1 MKYLI
6 TVSYDGSK
14 YYGFQ
19 RLNDLL
25 SIQKELED
33 ALSVINKD
41 KVYVKGSG
49 RTDRGVHALGQKCHF
64 ELKYDIP
71 CERLINA
78 INSLLSNYVR
88 VLDCVKV
95 NDDFHARFSV
105 KKKVYK
111 YIINM
116 GKYDVI
122 KEDYLYNY
130 CRGLDIKSMKK
141 ASNYLIGKHSYK
153 VFVSGDR
160 DNYNSEI
167 YKVSFKKEK
176 NILTITFEGKSF
188 YRYMVR
194 NMVGALLLVGCG
206 KISIEEFK
214 NMIDSDENKYTYITA
229 PSSGLYL
236 ESVEY

>member
-19 RLNDLL
+19 RLNDLP

-71 CERLINA
+71 CERLVNA
-78 INSLLSNYVR
+78 INSLLSNYLR

-105 KKKVYK
+105 KKKIYK

-130 CRGLDIKSMKK
+130 CRRLDIKSMKI

-167 YKVSFKKEK
+167 YIIIFKKEK
-176 NILTITFEGKSF
+176 DILTITFEGKSF

-229 PSSGLYL
+229 PSNGLYL